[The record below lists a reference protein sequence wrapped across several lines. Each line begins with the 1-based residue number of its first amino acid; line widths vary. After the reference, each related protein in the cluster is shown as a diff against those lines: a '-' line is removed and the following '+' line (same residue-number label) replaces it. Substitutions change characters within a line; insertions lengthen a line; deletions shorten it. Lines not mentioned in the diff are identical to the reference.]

1 MANVKILVEVDHT
14 LAERFKDLAMK
25 GAFGVSAAS
34 SSFNLNQIMNS
45 LIHKAIEA
53 GDKKLVENQK
63 KTDQSVRQKE
73 SSPALNGTQKLRF
86 TRERE
91 VIRPLEV
98 IA

>member
-14 LAERFKDLAMK
+14 LAERFKDLAMR

-34 SSFNLNQIMNS
+34 SSYNLNQIINS

-53 GDKKLVENQK
+53 GDKKLMEKQK
-63 KTDQSVRQKE
+63 ETDQTVRQKE
-73 SSPALNGTQKLRF
+73 SSPAFNGIKTLRF

>member
-34 SSFNLNQIMNS
+34 SSFNFNQIMNS
-45 LIHKAIEA
+45 LIYKAIVA
-53 GDKKLVENQK
+53 GDKKLMEEQK
-63 KTDQSVRQKE
+63 KTDQTVRQKE
-73 SSPALNGTQKLRF
+73 SSQALNGIQTLRF
-86 TRERE
+86 TRERQ

>member
-14 LAERFKDLAMK
+14 LAERFKDLAIR

-53 GDKKLVENQK
+53 GDKKLMEKQK
-63 KTDQSVRQKE
+63 EMDQEVRQRE
-73 SSPALNGTQKLRF
+73 SSIALNGTAKLRF

>member
-14 LAERFKDLAMK
+14 LAERFKDLAMR

-34 SSFNLNQIMNS
+34 PLFNLNQIMNK

-53 GDKKLVENQK
+53 GDKKLMEKQK
-63 KTDQSVRQKE
+63 ETDQKVRQRE
-73 SSPALNGTQKLRF
+73 SSQASNGTAKLRF

-91 VIRPLEV
+91 VVRPLEV